1 MDKILTDKNLL
12 LDDFNPQAVAQKI
25 AARMRQRRLQLN
37 LTQESLS
44 RMSGVSLGS
53 LKRFENKFKVSLEH
67 LLQLA
72 LALDALD
79 AFHNLFPE
87 NDFQSIDEII
97 NKKKS
102 KERKRGRNG

>member
-12 LDDFNPQAVAQKI
+12 LDDFNPRAVAQKI
-25 AARMRQRRLQLN
+25 ATRMRQRRLQLN

-79 AFHNLFPE
+79 DFHKLFPE

-97 NKKKS
+97 KKKKI
-102 KERKRGRNG
+102 KERKRGRNA

>member
-25 AARMRQRRLQLN
+25 ATRMRQRRLQLN
-37 LTQESLS
+37 LTQEVLS
-44 RMSGVSLGS
+44 KRSGVSLGS
-53 LKRFENKFKVSLEH
+53 LKRFENKHKISLEH

-72 LALDALD
+72 LVLDALD
-79 AFHNLFPE
+79 AFHKLFPE

>member
-1 MDKILTDKNLL
+1 MDNILDDNDII
-12 LDDFNPQAVAQKI
+12 LDDFNPQAI
-25 AARMRQRRLQLN
+25 AAKLAIKMRKIRLSQN
-37 LTQESLS
+37 LTQKTLA
-44 RMSGVSLGS
+44 RRSGVSLGS
-53 LKRFENKFKVSLEH
+53 LKRFENKHKISLEH

-102 KERKRGRNG
+102 KERKRGRNA